1 MSMGS
6 RWSSALGGGT
16 VQTMTSDVT
25 DQNHD
30 RDHQHDEDHGHSH
43 GHSHSSGY
51 KVHRHRD
58 VTGGTIRAAVFGV
71 SDGLVSNVALI
82 LGVAAAASTR
92 ESVLVAGVAGLLA
105 GSASMAAGE
114 YVSMKAQSELVERE
128 LEIERQ
134 SIAKQPEMETR
145 ELAALYR
152 QRGADEET
160 ARKMADQVHADPEV
174 ALDVHAR
181 EELGVDPDETGNAVG
196 AAISSF
202 IAFSLGA
209 LLPLMPWFFAEGNAA
224 IIASA
229 ILGLVAAATVGIVLA
244 RFTERSMLRTAARQ
258 VGWATVACAV
268 TWVIGSWLGNV
279 V

>member
-1 MSMGS
+1 
-6 RWSSALGGGT
+6 
-16 VQTMTSDVT
+16 MTSDVT
-25 DQNHD
+25 DQDRD
-30 RDHQHDEDHGHSH
+30 RDHQQDDDHSHAHSHSH
-43 GHSHSSGY
+43 GSGHGY
-51 KVHRHRD
+51 MVHRHRD

-114 YVSMKAQSELVERE
+114 YVSMKAQAELVERE

-134 SIAKQPEMETR
+134 SIARQPEMEAR
-145 ELAALYR
+145 ELAAIYR
-152 QRGADEET
+152 QRGADAET

-181 EELGVDPDETGNAVG
+181 EELGVDPDETGNPTG
-196 AAISSF
+196 AALSSF
-202 IAFSLGA
+202 IAFALGA
-209 LLPLMPWFFAEGNAA
+209 MLPLLPWFFAEGNGAVV
-224 IIASA
+224 ASA
-229 ILGLVAAATVGIVLA
+229 VLGLVATASVGVVLA
-244 RFTERSMLRTAARQ
+244 RFTERSMFRTALRQ
-258 VGWATVACAV
+258 VSWATVACVV
-268 TWVIGSWLGNV
+268 TWVIGSWLGGV